1 MARHQYGYRHLFD
14 GDAKL
19 EGDQRYDIE
28 YGSVPSG
35 SGGAVLGVAQSG
47 VGSKSV

>member
-28 YGSVPSG
+28 YPNGLPSG
-35 SGGAVLGVAQSG
+35 EAVLGVAQAG
-47 VGSKSV
+47 IGSNSV